1 MNSIGLNNT
10 IITKTLSSAIF
21 AILTALFCLYSQNV
35 KANTTIELVFI
46 TSEHCLFCKAWERQV
61 GYLYDQTPY
70 GKAAPLRRIDI
81 SEIQIAMPNLSPKV
95 IGTPTFIIISSGQE
109 IGRIRG
115 YTDPDMFYWQ
125 LSEYISAHQ

>member
-1 MNSIGLNNT
+1 MNAIGLNNT

-46 TSEHCLFCKAWERQV
+46 TSEHCPFCKAWERQV
-61 GYLYDQTPY
+61 GHVYDQTPY
-70 GKAAPLRRIDI
+70 GEAAPLRRIDI

-125 LSEYISAHQ
+125 LSEYISPHQ